1 MDGPVPEIETR
12 RRWMSRPRSLAAGF
26 LLSVGAHAALVLLF
40 VVIWNLLPLPPI
52 RPIKVFALP
61 DAPTRAQIG
70 LTPDGR
76 LPEAAILDSSGS
88 LR

>member
-1 MDGPVPEIETR
+1 MDGPLPEVETR

-26 LLSVGAHAALVLLF
+26 LVSIGAHIGLALLF
-40 VVIWNLLPLPPI
+40 VLIWNLLPLPPI
-52 RPIKVFALP
+52 RPIRVFALP
-61 DAPTRAQIG
+61 HAPTRAEIG

-76 LPEAAILDSSGS
+76 LPRAAVLDSSGA